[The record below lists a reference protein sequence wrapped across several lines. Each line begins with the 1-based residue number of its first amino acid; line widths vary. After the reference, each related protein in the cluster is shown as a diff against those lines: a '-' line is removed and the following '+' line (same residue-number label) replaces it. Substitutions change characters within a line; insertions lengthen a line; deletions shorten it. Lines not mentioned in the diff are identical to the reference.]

1 MTPQIVQFLVAA
13 HLSMIS
19 LLLVLFVSANVF
31 YQTGKNRLAV
41 GAHYVLRG
49 AYLPGMISGG
59 LLIGLTPDFS
69 AIFLKAAA
77 GLLTLIFMEIH
88 LNHIIGDERRPKFAF
103 LTYFMIVFT
112 MVLGIVF
119 PVGISVME

>member
-1 MTPQIVQFLVAA
+1 MTPQIVQFLVTA
-13 HLSMIS
+13 HLSMIV
-19 LLLVLFVSANVF
+19 LLLILFVSANIF
-31 YQTGKNRLAV
+31 YQKGKNRIGM
-41 GAHYVLRG
+41 GAHYTLRG

-59 LLIGLTPDFS
+59 LLIGLTPDFP

-88 LNHIIGDERRPKFAF
+88 LNHIIGSEHRPRFAF

-112 MVLGIVF
+112 IVLGVVF

>member
-1 MTPQIVQFLVAA
+1 MTPQIVQFLVTA
-13 HLSMIS
+13 HLSMIV
-19 LLLVLFVSANVF
+19 LLVILFVSANMF
-31 YQTGKNRLAV
+31 YQKGKNRIGM
-41 GAHYVLRG
+41 GAHYTLRG

-59 LLIGLTPDFS
+59 LLIGLTPDFP

-88 LNHIIGDERRPKFAF
+88 LNHIIGSEHRPRFAF

-112 MVLGIVF
+112 IVLGAVF
-119 PVGISVME
+119 PIGISIME